1 MKGFLEGGNTNSGN
15 SRRGMSAAGDRTS
28 EREVFVSEAVSAESE
43 GGEKRTAQGEKRRRK
58 PLPLDCF
65 SVENEGYQWRNS
77 LFSKAETEMAEGSI
91 RAARCLFRFGGV
103 GINTAT
109 GDPLLREIRGSLT
122 GSGLF
127 FPASSP
133 RTLRGGGAK
142 EEAAAEGDAEGDGEK
157 AGKSCGKGFTRGG
170 ERCRIL
176 PRCPGAA
183 GRRLGALDRE
193 VRKH

>member
-1 MKGFLEGGNTNSGN
+1 
-15 SRRGMSAAGDRTS
+15 MSAAGDRTS
-28 EREVFVSEAVSAESE
+28 EREVVVSEAVSAESE

-142 EEAAAEGDAEGDGEK
+142 EEAAAEGDAEGDAERIRQRGVIPPEGTSTRFRC
-157 AGKSCGKGFTRGG
+157 AKSDRRSGHFRQI
-170 ERCRIL
+170 RVHIL
-176 PRCPGAA
+176 HRNHSRKPR
-183 GRRLGALDRE
+183 RFHR
-193 VRKH
+193 

>member
-28 EREVFVSEAVSAESE
+28 EREGVVSEAVSAESE

-133 RTLRGGGAK
+133 RTLRGGSEGGGGSGRGCG
-142 EEAAAEGDAEGDGEK
+142 ENPAERSYSA
-157 AGKSCGKGFTRGG
+157 
-170 ERCRIL
+170 
-176 PRCPGAA
+176 
-183 GRRLGALDRE
+183 RRNEYSFSLRE
-193 VRKH
+193 VRPTEWALPANSSSYSP

>member
-1 MKGFLEGGNTNSGN
+1 
-15 SRRGMSAAGDRTS
+15 MSAAGDRTS
-28 EREVFVSEAVSAESE
+28 EREGVVSEAVLAESE

-127 FPASSP
+127 FHASSP
-133 RTLRGGGAK
+133 RTLRGGERRMRRQRKGCGRGCG
-142 EEAAAEGDAEGDGEK
+142 ENPAE
-157 AGKSCGKGFTRGG
+157 RGYS
-170 ERCRIL
+170 
-176 PRCPGAA
+176 A
-183 GRRLGALDRE
+183 RRNEYSFSLRE
-193 VRKH
+193 VRPTEWVLPANSSSYSP